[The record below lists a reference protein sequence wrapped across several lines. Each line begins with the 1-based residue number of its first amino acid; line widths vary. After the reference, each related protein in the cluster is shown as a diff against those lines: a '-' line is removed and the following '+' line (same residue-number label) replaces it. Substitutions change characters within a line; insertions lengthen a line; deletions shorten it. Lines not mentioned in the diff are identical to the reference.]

1 MLEGFDKVR
10 TAGMTPR
17 VSLIVGMSTSY
28 TPSDAS
34 ARCGAFL
41 DAEVFGEKL
50 THACSARV
58 ALNMIANAM
67 HERGVAAEDRQ
78 AIRAINVE
86 AAAKMGVLPRSFIH
100 RANGHARPR

>member
-1 MLEGFDKVR
+1 
-10 TAGMTPR
+10 MTPR
-17 VSLIVGMSTSY
+17 SVADRRHVYKLHAERRIGEM
-28 TPSDAS
+28 
-34 ARCGAFL
+34 RRFL

-86 AAAKMGVLPRSFIH
+86 AAAKMGVLPRAFIH
-100 RANGHARPR
+100 RANGHARPH